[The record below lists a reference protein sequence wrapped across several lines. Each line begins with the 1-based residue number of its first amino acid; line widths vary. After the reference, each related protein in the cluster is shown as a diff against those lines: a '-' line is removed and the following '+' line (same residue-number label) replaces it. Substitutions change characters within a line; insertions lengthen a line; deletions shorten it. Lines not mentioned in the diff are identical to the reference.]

1 MDIFLKIDDQEINMK
16 HKIANMTNPFRLALS
31 HEPVYYAKLQ
41 EEGILSMK
49 NNAVIIVQPVGLLC
63 FTGE

>member
-1 MDIFLKIDDQEINMK
+1 MN
-16 HKIANMTNPFRLALS
+16 NPFRLALS
-31 HEPVYYAKLQ
+31 HEPVFYAKLQ

-49 NNAVIIVQPVGLLC
+49 HNAVLIIQPVGLLC